1 MGEEKVCGEMTYEE
15 KKIVEKLR
23 AIRELYIALLKKK
36 GADLKGYTPPL
47 YIGVHANGFIS
58 AFSLKES
65 HEDKPNE
72 YYTNIVLETG
82 DEGNDEN

>member
-1 MGEEKVCGEMTYEE
+1 MTYEE
-15 KKIVEKLR
+15 KKIIEKLR

-36 GADLKGYTPPL
+36 GADLKDAPPL
-47 YIGVHANGFIS
+47 CIGVPVNGYIT
-58 AFSLKES
+58 AFALKDAGEG
-65 HEDKPNE
+65 EPNE

>member
-1 MGEEKVCGEMTYEE
+1 MCGEMTYEE

-36 GADLKGYTPPL
+36 GADMKDTPPL
-47 YIGVHANGFIS
+47 CIGVHANGFIS

-72 YYTNIVLETG
+72 YYMNVMLETG